1 MTADF
6 CVSCGHTEY
15 SNIRFEDGTRHMV
28 IFEAAHDLPELEGFR
43 LELPIPYR
51 NMSYRVRLF
60 LTDAEYRNIR
70 RWAAAD
76 KVRILH
82 HANVINGYLV
92 DDKKRRKTK
101 HPTKS
106 KEENEL

>member
-1 MTADF
+1 MEHGTWL
-6 CVSCGHTEY
+6 SLRWHTICQ
-15 SNIRFEDGTRHMV
+15 SWK
-28 IFEAAHDLPELEGFR
+28 IFAWNWA
-43 LELPIPYR
+43 
-51 NMSYRVRLF
+51 YRVRLF

-106 KEENEL
+106 KEENDL

>member
-1 MTADF
+1 MAADF
-6 CVSCGHTEY
+6 GVSCGHAEY

-28 IFEAAHDLPELEGFR
+28 IFEATHDLPELEEFR

-51 NMSYRVRLF
+51 NMAYRVRLF
-60 LTDAEYRNIR
+60 LTDAGYKIIR
-70 RWAAAD
+70 LWAAAD

-92 DDKKRRKTK
+92 DDRKRKKNKTFDYD
-101 HPTKS
+101 
-106 KEENEL
+106 